1 MATPKLAVRLRND
14 LKAPVDENVLCD
26 SCPHPTA
33 VHDRV
38 ARRYCEATMRAA
50 LTRRCICRGDMIDVE
65 QEPTS
70 AHRFP

>member
-1 MATPKLAVRLRND
+1 MATTELTLGLRDNAQPPD
-14 LKAPVDENVLCD
+14 DESVPCD

-38 ARRYCEATMRAA
+38 AQRYCEATMRAA

-65 QEPTS
+65 QEATS
-70 AHRFP
+70 RHRFP

>member
-1 MATPKLAVRLRND
+1 MPTTELNLELRD
-14 LKAPVDENVLCD
+14 HAEASVDENVLCD

-33 VHDRV
+33 AHDRI

-65 QEPTS
+65 QDPTS